1 MIILLGLPGGMEFM
15 FVFMLLGVALI
26 PLIFYLLLLQNTLRL
41 ISPENREMP
50 AENVWLLLIPVF
62 NLVWQFIVL
71 DRLTHSISAELRKRD
86 LSSAQLPSTYNVGL
100 AMCILNCCVFI
111 PVINSFCGIGAVV
124 CWIIY
129 WVRIAGFKNLL
140 SAGN

>member
-71 DRLTHSISAELRKRD
+71 DRLTHSISA
-86 LSSAQLPSTYNVGL
+86 
-100 AMCILNCCVFI
+100 
-111 PVINSFCGIGAVV
+111 
-124 CWIIY
+124 
-129 WVRIAGFKNLL
+129 
-140 SAGN
+140 